1 MLFEF
6 FGLGARLFDQCFV
19 LFGFGVEADVE
30 FHQFVA
36 LALLDRLAVAP
47 LAVGDDHFPKLG
59 APVSEVVDPDAVV
72 TRELMQQFQ
81 RVTDDGGAEMPDVEG
96 FGDVRGGI
104 VENDGLTRPAGGR
117 AVLVA
122 LLLDL
127 GEDARGERRA
137 VDKEVQVTLDR
148 LGARDLVARHFRSER
163 VGDGDGGGVQG
174 ARQFEARERKV
185 AHRGVGREF
194 EHTRKI
200 VRRERRTRVE
210 FGNQIR
216 QFRGGLP
223 FQGDHILFSILI

>member
-19 LFGFGVEADVE
+19 LFGFGVEADVKP
-30 FHQFVA
+30 HQFVA

-47 LAVGDDHFPKLG
+47 LAVGDDHFPELG
-59 APVSEVVDPDAVV
+59 APVSEVVDADAFVAG
-72 TRELMQQFQ
+72 ELVEQFQ
-81 RVTDDGGAEMPDVEG
+81 RVTDDGRAEVSDVEG
-96 FGDVRGGI
+96 FGDVRGRV
-104 VENDGLTRPAGGR
+104 VEHDGLALAACGR

-127 GEDARGERRA
+127 GENARGERRA
-137 VDKEVQVTLDR
+137 VDKEVEVALDR
-148 LGARDLVARHFRSER
+148 LGARDLAARHFRGER

-174 ARQFEARERKV
+174 ARQFEAREREI
-185 AHRGVGREF
+185 AHRGIGREF

-210 FGNQIR
+210 FGEQIR